1 MDRSGPVARLPF
13 PWGVGRPSIGY
24 RKEGKERGQRVAAR
38 SWGLCPAGE
47 WLWGPEPMRW
57 RRVFSGRADQVSA
70 ARLFAAS
77 LFAGTG
83 REEDV
88 AVVVAELASNAVRHS
103 RSGAEGGWFG
113 LEVTLQDLS
122 YIAITDLGGGCVP
135 AIRSEQ
141 PGCEPQVNGR
151 GLLVVSSLA
160 LSVGIHGS
168 PPLGH
173 TVWADM
179 DLRGGSRTNQ
189 GAALA
194 S

>member
-1 MDRSGPVARLPF
+1 
-13 PWGVGRPSIGY
+13 
-24 RKEGKERGQRVAAR
+24 
-38 SWGLCPAGE
+38 
-47 WLWGPEPMRW
+47 MRW
-57 RRVFSGRADQVSA
+57 RRVFSGRADQVRA
-70 ARLFAAS
+70 ARLFAAT
-77 LFAGTG
+77 LFAGTE

-103 RSGAEGGWFG
+103 RSGTEGGWFG

-122 YIAITDLGGGCVP
+122 CIAVTDLGGGCVP

-141 PGCEPQVNGR
+141 PGCEPRTNGR
-151 GLLVVSSLA
+151 GLLVVSRLA

-168 PPLGH
+168 PQAGH

-179 DLRGGSRTNQ
+179 AVSGDPRASQ
-189 GAALA
+189 AVPLA